1 MTIEISV
8 VIPTYNRAPLLRR
21 TLDALRRQTL
31 DPGRFEVVVVD
42 DGGSDDAEDVVRSFA
57 GDLDVKYYWQE
68 DAGFRAG
75 KARNVGTAIASGRY
89 VVYVDTGVLLG
100 SRTLETHLEIHSRA
114 TYPTVVVGYVYGF
127 ESDASTFAAVGA
139 GLDQPDVDATIGL
152 LHEHGAL
159 DVREKQYQEL
169 GEIIAGWPAP
179 FDIFWTCHASADR
192 EEVLAAGMFD
202 ESFTS
207 WGGEDVD
214 LGVRLFQR
222 NNLFVMERA
231 ARSFHWPHEKEVDD
245 LHESS
250 ANAADRIHEKYGLWV
265 TSFYGKDLQDDKYSL
280 NKVIRI
286 FTGNGAQG
294 ESPATEAA
302 GRSGETRKEAG
313 PR

>member
-8 VIPTYNRAPLLRR
+8 VIPTYNRARLLHH

-31 DPGRFEVVVVD
+31 AADRFEVVVVD

-57 GDLDVKYYWQE
+57 DDLDVKYYWQE
-68 DAGFRAG
+68 DIGFRAG
-75 KARNVGTAIASGRY
+75 KARNIGTAIASGKY

-100 SRTLETHLEIHSRA
+100 SRTLETHLEIHGRA

-127 ESDASTFAAVGA
+127 ESDEAALGTLADGVDHRDA
-139 GLDQPDVDATIGL
+139 DATIDR
-152 LHEHGAL
+152 LHARGAF

-179 FDIFWTCHASADR
+179 FDIFWTCHASAER

-222 NNLFVMERA
+222 NNLFVMERT
-231 ARSFHWPHEKEVDD
+231 ARSFHWPHEKEVED
-245 LHESS
+245 LRESS

-265 TSFYGKDLQDDKYSL
+265 TSFYGKDLQDEKYSL

-294 ESPATEAA
+294 ARPSTGAA
-302 GRSGETRKEAG
+302 GAARGNPGAL
-313 PR
+313 